1 MNIVFWLLIII
12 VLVLVWFCLSFAF
25 EGIGGIG
32 LKMFRRA
39 KGDITGEDETKKERE
54 AKEEHKNESE
64 HEG

>member
-1 MNIVFWLLIII
+1 MKFVFWLLIII

-39 KGDITGEDETKKERE
+39 KGDITGEEEENQEKE
-54 AKEEHKNESE
+54 AKEDHKK
-64 HEG
+64 